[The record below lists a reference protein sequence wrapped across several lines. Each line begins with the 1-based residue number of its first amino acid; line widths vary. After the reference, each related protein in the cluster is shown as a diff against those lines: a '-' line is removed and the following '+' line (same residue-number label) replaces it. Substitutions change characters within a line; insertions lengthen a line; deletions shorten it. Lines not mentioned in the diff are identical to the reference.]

1 MSFTN
6 TYNIPV
12 PTFEFGNSAEIFTD
26 ICAALDDLNIQN
38 QINQKQ
44 NILEAGITYVQCGN
58 IQATSIL
65 DDGKLTCNGGL
76 LIPAGQSITI
86 PDNSLPESS
95 ITNLISDLA
104 GKQPTITS
112 STDISMHDLTC
123 NNITCL
129 AGTIQYSEITL
140 NDGTL
145 TIAKTNGLQTALDSK
160 QNVLTS
166 GSVPLGERETAAPI

>member
-44 NILEAGITYVQCGN
+44 NVLEAGITYVQCGN

-76 LIPAGQSITI
+76 LASEAIVIDQSLFPPNDEVDLLEVTDLLNFLFPDDNTLINLEELLAVKGIEMPEEDKNKILPIIDKILKFVRQVKTI
-86 PDNSLPESS
+86 
-95 ITNLISDLA
+95 I
-104 GKQPTITS
+104 
-112 STDISMHDLTC
+112 
-123 NNITCL
+123 
-129 AGTIQYSEITL
+129 
-140 NDGTL
+140 
-145 TIAKTNGLQTALDSK
+145 
-160 QNVLTS
+160 
-166 GSVPLGERETAAPI
+166 